1 MITYYHANALEQ
13 LASEFVATLKKNQPT
28 NPFKRPWIVVQNKE
42 TEQWLTLFIAR
53 KLGIAANFEFILP
66 SQLIWNLYRQ
76 VHPDLPKSLPSDRI
90 PLQWQIF
97 ELLQKKASQYEKAGL
112 VLPIKQDLQ
121 LFLSDQIAD
130 VFDLYQQ
137 FRPAMLLNWEQR
149 KLVTKNPTE
158 RWQQLIW
165 RDVTNEW
172 KVKFSD
178 VPHRGSVLTELSN
191 MLRNTDQTHAPWG
204 EDIYLFGL
212 SHWSSV
218 FVNILQSISV
228 RSSVHFFTQHVKAD
242 YSYPFKPISGW
253 ISPKLEA
260 QEILLN
266 DADAKENLTIET
278 LGEQP
283 VPTPQIEIHACHN
296 ERREVEVLKY
306 RLLKAFEQSAELK
319 PEDILIMVPDVQL
332 YGPIIKSVFSEKTD
346 EPAIP
351 TFLYQTA
358 SSSPSIL
365 IEQLT
370 KFTIGKAKVSEYFEI
385 LEHPSILKNFEIQ
398 IEELDWLKSEFSSLN
413 IHYGLLNSH
422 SDYSIEKGLLSIYS
436 GFALQAVPFQ
446 KFEDHIPSESAH
458 GFDALRSV
466 SKFSRV
472 FDLLQQINA
481 EQTSEY
487 PINVWLKRFKTWF
500 LALLPSDD
508 ARFLS
513 SFDRLMEMV
522 ELVDSDRGIS
532 FTDAGIWLSEQLSEQ
547 SASSSG
553 LGRGLVISSYIP
565 YRNVPFKW
573 TAILGISEEAFP
585 RKNERPEF
593 DLIVQDPMPGDRDTQ
608 KEDKLLFA
616 ERILNTSEQIYL
628 SYLGYTGS
636 NKQYPSILVQELL
649 DAHPNLEIE
658 EEKLHRFHPLYAV
671 EKTNYS
677 QEVSDLFTEV
687 YAQKKAYLSSFETFR
702 WEEEWD
708 EIDLQE
714 LILFY
719 THPTKLLL
727 KHKLGIGSLY
737 EDQMVSDRE
746 HFKLEGLRKYV
757 LKTEIMKA
765 HRQGVGFNQAAD
777 FLQTKGLLPASPLR
791 NSMLSDEWN
800 PVSDLYSEV
809 EPFFEQ
815 LAEQQKI
822 EFEIGGSK
830 ISGSI
835 PDMYLGTYINWRMG
849 SIKADQMIT
858 VWIYYLAL
866 MINKTSNLKISMLGI
881 DKKRVQKQSY
891 RTIEDPSVI
900 MESLITHFKSAI
912 SNPENWCLIGDMSLA
927 YVEELRKSKNEEK
940 ALNKAATSWFG
951 SDFGGARGHIQDFYN
966 HLVWTNRMPYE
977 SPGFQDGAEL
987 VWNPL
992 LDALMEDE
1000 P

>member
-13 LASEFVATLKKNQPT
+13 LASEFVATLTKKQPT

-76 VHPDLPKSLPSDRI
+76 VHPELPKSLPSDRI

-97 ELLQKKASQYEKAGL
+97 ELLQKKAAQYEKAGL
-112 VLPIKQDLQ
+112 VLPKKQDLQ

-137 FRPAMLLNWEQR
+137 FRPALLLNWEQR
-149 KLVTKNPTE
+149 KLVTKNPAE
-158 RWQQLIW
+158 RWQQMIW
-165 RDVTNEW
+165 RDLTDEW
-172 KVKFSD
+172 KVKFPD

-191 MLRNTDQTHAPWG
+191 VLRNTDQTEVAWG

-218 FVNILQSISV
+218 FVNILQSISL

-253 ISPKLEA
+253 ISPKIEA

-266 DADAKENLTIET
+266 DANANDNLTFET
-278 LGEQP
+278 LSEQP
-283 VPTPQIEIHACHN
+283 VPNPQIEIHACHN

-306 RLLKAFEQSAELK
+306 RLLSAFEQSAELR
-319 PEDILIMVPDVQL
+319 PEDILIMVPDVQI
-332 YGPIIKSVFSEKTD
+332 YGPIIKSVFSEKSD

-370 KFTIGKAKVSEYFEI
+370 KFTIGSAKVSEFFEI

-413 IHYGLLNSH
+413 IHYGLLKSH

-436 GFALQAVPFQ
+436 GFALQPIPFH

-472 FDLLQQINA
+472 FDLLQQIHT
-481 EQTSEY
+481 EQTSEHT
-487 PINVWLKRFKTWF
+487 ISVWLKRFKTWF

-522 ELVDSDRGIS
+522 ELVDSDRVIS

-593 DLIVQDPMPGDRDTQ
+593 DLIVHNPMPGDRDTQ

-628 SYLGYTGS
+628 SYLGYSGS

-649 DAHPNLEIE
+649 DAHPKLEVE

-671 EKTNYS
+671 EKTNFS

-737 EDQMVSDRE
+737 EDNTVSDRE

-757 LKTEIMKA
+757 LKTEIMNA
-765 HRQGVGFNQAAD
+765 HRQGVGFHQAAD
-777 FLQTKGLLPASPLR
+777 FLQTKGLLPASPLTI
-791 NSMLSDEWN
+791 SMLSDEWN
-800 PVSDLYSEV
+800 PVSNLYAEV

-815 LAEQQKI
+815 LAEQRHI

-835 PDMYLGTYINWRMG
+835 PDMYLGTHINWRIG
-849 SIKADQMIT
+849 SIKANQMIT

-866 MINKTSNLKISMLGI
+866 LINKTPNLKITMLGI
-881 DKKRVQKQSY
+881 DTKRVQKQSY
-891 RTIEDPSVI
+891 RSIEDPAAI
-900 MESLITHFKSAI
+900 MESLITHFKSTI
-912 SNPENWCLIGDMSLA
+912 SNPENWCLISDMSMA
-927 YVEELRKSKNEEK
+927 YIEELRKSKNEEK
-940 ALNKAATSWFG
+940 ALNKAAISWFG
-951 SDFGGARGHIQDFYN
+951 SDFGGTPGHIQDFYN

-977 SPGFQDGAEL
+977 SRGFQAGAEL

-992 LDALMEDE
+992 LDALLEDE
-1000 P
+1000 L